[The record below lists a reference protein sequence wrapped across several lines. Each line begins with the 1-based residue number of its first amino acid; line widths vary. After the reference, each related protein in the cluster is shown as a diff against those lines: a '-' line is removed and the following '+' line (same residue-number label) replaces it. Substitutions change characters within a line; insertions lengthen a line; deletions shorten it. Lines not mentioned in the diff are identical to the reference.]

1 MKKKIELDDVE
12 VIFDS
17 APLTDEEKKL
27 ISEYIQKDKTKR
39 RKKSTTHN
47 KSLYASR

>member
-1 MKKKIELDDVE
+1 MKKKKELDDVE

-17 APLTDEEKKL
+17 TPLTDEEKKL

-39 RKKSTTHN
+39 RKKSATHS
-47 KSLYASR
+47 KTLHASR